1 MKTPVVVPPVGE
13 SITRGFLAHWLK
25 QEGESVRA
33 GEDLFELETEKATV
47 SVPAPADGSLS
58 ITVPDGSDVEI
69 GREVGSIE
77 SEKPKAGAAPAQP
90 EKKPPAAEPK
100 PPAPKPAPEAKPP
113 AEKKTEPPLSPA
125 VRRILAEKNLDA
137 AGIAGTGKGG
147 RILKEDALKARAP
160 AATPG
165 AEPGEGEEE
174 GLVTR
179 APLSE
184 IRKTIARR
192 VVAAHVEAAL
202 LTTFNEIDMSSVVEA
217 RAAHG
222 EKFLKRYGVKLG
234 FMSFFI
240 RAAAAALAEFPV
252 VNSRIE
258 GTDVVTPG
266 FIDIGV
272 AVATERGLLVPVLR
286 NADRLRFD
294 EIETKLADLA
304 ARARGKKISLAE
316 LQGGTFTITNGGVFG
331 SLMSTPLPNYPQ
343 SAILGMHA
351 MQKRP
356 VVVDD
361 AIVVRPMMYVA
372 LTYDHRLID
381 GRDAVLFLSRVKRLV
396 EDPEALLLGD

>member
-47 SVPAPADGSLS
+47 SVPAPADGALS

-165 AEPGEGEEE
+165 AEQGEGEGE